1 MVRIDW
7 LTVIK
12 SFLIT
17 HMCEELQVA
26 LWDAAPDQL
35 SS

>member
-1 MVRIDW
+1 MDW
-7 LTVIK
+7 LIVIK
-12 SFLIT
+12 SLLIT
-17 HMCEELQVA
+17 HMCEGLQVA